1 MPKEKTLVRFSTVI
15 STSRPPSRAH
25 LRLGFMVF
33 SQNATCFI
41 SDSSHLQKPIHAD
54 VLLRI
59 ESTTSESSNTEKM
72 NEESKIKQNIEE
84 IKNPTKITEQINQQE
99 KSTEQ
104 NLNLIEDAE
113 SMEII
118 GDKTEPT
125 SRITSDD
132 EGNF

>member
-1 MPKEKTLVRFSTVI
+1 M
-15 STSRPPSRAH
+15 
-25 LRLGFMVF
+25 
-33 SQNATCFI
+33 
-41 SDSSHLQKPIHAD
+41 
-54 VLLRI
+54 RI
-59 ESTTSESSNTEKM
+59 ESTTSESSNTERV

-84 IKNPTKITEQINQQE
+84 IKKSEPAKIIEHINQQE

-132 EGNF
+132 EGNFC

>member
-1 MPKEKTLVRFSTVI
+1 M
-15 STSRPPSRAH
+15 
-25 LRLGFMVF
+25 
-33 SQNATCFI
+33 
-41 SDSSHLQKPIHAD
+41 QKPIHAD

-59 ESTTSESSNTEKM
+59 ESTTSESSNTERM

-84 IKNPTKITEQINQQE
+84 IKNSEPAKIIEQINRQE

-132 EGNF
+132 EGIFTRRHENILNELI

>member
-1 MPKEKTLVRFSTVI
+1 
-15 STSRPPSRAH
+15 
-25 LRLGFMVF
+25 MVF
-33 SQNATCFI
+33 SQNATSFI

-84 IKNPTKITEQINQQE
+84 RKNPTKITEQINQQE

>member
-1 MPKEKTLVRFSTVI
+1 
-15 STSRPPSRAH
+15 
-25 LRLGFMVF
+25 
-33 SQNATCFI
+33 
-41 SDSSHLQKPIHAD
+41 
-54 VLLRI
+54 
-59 ESTTSESSNTEKM
+59 M

-132 EGNF
+132 EGKF

>member
-1 MPKEKTLVRFSTVI
+1 
-15 STSRPPSRAH
+15 
-25 LRLGFMVF
+25 MVF
-33 SQNATCFI
+33 RQNATSFI

-132 EGNF
+132 EGKF

>member
-1 MPKEKTLVRFSTVI
+1 M
-15 STSRPPSRAH
+15 
-25 LRLGFMVF
+25 
-33 SQNATCFI
+33 
-41 SDSSHLQKPIHAD
+41 QKPIHAD

-59 ESTTSESSNTEKM
+59 ESTTSESSNTERM

-84 IKNPTKITEQINQQE
+84 IKNSEPAKIIEQINRQE

-104 NLNLIEDAE
+104 NLNLIEDTE

-132 EGNF
+132 EGIFLLGAMKIVWMN